1 MTRCLLRFHLLYF
14 LFWVYLVHTACS
26 WWKSSQDS
34 IPVILDNNSNNRQNH
49 STSGMQSWI
58 ITETIKWQ
66 RPQTKDGLI
75 VTVQFLAV
83 FIIMCTC
90 LSLTLRS
97 CLRSICNNVFPF
109 ISHKFPWCCLW
120 KSSSLVLMDDGP
132 FSAPLGRL
140 LSAVTF
146 CILTTPWHFCT
157 TARTD
162 TFA

>member
-1 MTRCLLRFHLLYF
+1 MFHLLYF
-14 LFWVYLVHTACS
+14 LFWVCLVHIACS
-26 WWKSSQDS
+26 RWKSSQDS
-34 IPVILDNNSNNRQNH
+34 IPVILDSNSNNRQNH

-66 RPQTKDGLI
+66 RPQTKDALI

-83 FIIMCTC
+83 FIIMYTC
-90 LSLTLRS
+90 LSLRS
-97 CLRSICNNVFPF
+97 CLSSVCNDVFPF
-109 ISHKFPWCCLW
+109 ISHKFLWCCLW
-120 KSSSLVLMDDGP
+120 KSSGLGLMDDGP

-146 CILTTPWHFCT
+146 CILTTPWAWHFCT
-157 TARTD
+157 TARND